1 MRLRR
6 DSSGNYSYQFVADE
20 DAQAD
25 AQREL
30 DEAQNSLY
38 NMDKEEF
45 KTRQEEFYDTWEE
58 YQDKMREYS
67 ELSYEE
73 RLAREEEFQLYFKDY
88 QARLV
93 EITQSNNEIKQ
104 NLNQSTYDA
113 LASLYRDDSEKFA
126 ALTEEEKNQL
136 VENLQ
141 PEFVNTMNAMNTRL
155 TGEGGYVE
163 TWQIAEEAINQA
175 NSDIQTG
182 IDSVNTIVGDVST
195 TTSDY
200 YSSAI
205 TLAQDFVTEQD
216 NQITKYKEELGA
228 VSQLKLEVQALKEEW
243 EAVYTAATEALQASQ
258 MLREQRMK
266 EEAEELARQEAEA
279 GKGNG
284 GSNGDNS
291 GGGGSGGG
299 GNEKPTLTP
308 DVIDGIAGAIWYH
321 SPAAWGNGDERKTKI
336 NQKFGKGSYK
346 KVQDYI
352 DQHVSGSTLVKN
364 FKYGW
369 KDRDKY
375 KNYYYSKFDTGGYTG
390 NWNSSKG
397 KFAMLHE
404 KELVLNKSDTANM
417 LKMISMVREIMGLG
431 SQPSISNIN
440 EDKDIQHFHSQ
451 LNEMIDSV
459 NNFKDKFLHEQKVDS
474 LNLLQKFEELRHSLE
489 ENEEMEELLKI
500 EEYNKNYQELLNEQR
515 KQEIEKILNLLSH
528 SEKVNDL
535 TSITGKTNDILNKS
549 LSNSLT
555 ELKHI
560 IKDSFEN
567 KIGEIDSI
575 FNSINE
581 RNNEVERTIDDV
593 QQNVVININADFPGA
608 SSANEIQLAF
618 DNLVNIASQRAY
630 STSALRKK

>member
-1 MRLRR
+1 
-6 DSSGNYSYQFVADE
+6 
-20 DAQAD
+20 
-25 AQREL
+25 
-30 DEAQNSLY
+30 
-38 NMDKEEF
+38 
-45 KTRQEEFYDTWEE
+45 
-58 YQDKMREYS
+58 
-67 ELSYEE
+67 
-73 RLAREEEFQLYFKDY
+73 
-88 QARLV
+88 
-93 EITQSNNEIKQ
+93 
-104 NLNQSTYDA
+104 
-113 LASLYRDDSEKFA
+113 
-126 ALTEEEKNQL
+126 
-136 VENLQ
+136 
-141 PEFVNTMNAMNTRL
+141 
-155 TGEGGYVE
+155 
-163 TWQIAEEAINQA
+163 
-175 NSDIQTG
+175 
-182 IDSVNTIVGDVST
+182 
-195 TTSDY
+195 
-200 YSSAI
+200 
-205 TLAQDFVTEQD
+205 
-216 NQITKYKEELGA
+216 
-228 VSQLKLEVQALKEEW
+228 
-243 EAVYTAATEALQASQ
+243 
-258 MLREQRMK
+258 
-266 EEAEELARQEAEA
+266 
-279 GKGNG
+279 
-284 GSNGDNS
+284 
-291 GGGGSGGG
+291 
-299 GNEKPTLTP
+299 
-308 DVIDGIAGAIWYH
+308 
-321 SPAAWGNGDERKTKI
+321 
-336 NQKFGKGSYK
+336 
-346 KVQDYI
+346 
-352 DQHVSGSTLVKN
+352 
-364 FKYGW
+364 
-369 KDRDKY
+369 
-375 KNYYYSKFDTGGYTG
+375 
-390 NWNSSKG
+390 
-397 KFAMLHE
+397 
-404 KELVLNKSDTANM
+404 M